1 MLFTFHCK
9 YNVPND
15 LIVKLIS
22 ISKCTCRCESCHGQA
37 ERLLD
42 SAREMEDS
50 IAVSLR
56 FGYLTLLLAQGIRQ
70 FVVITNYYYP

>member
-1 MLFTFHCK
+1 M
-9 YNVPND
+9 VSAND
-15 LIVKLIS
+15 F
-22 ISKCTCRCESCHGQA
+22 SKCTYRCESCHGQA

-56 FGYLTLLLAQGIRQ
+56 FEYLYLLIIDWG
-70 FVVITNYYYP
+70 

>member
-1 MLFTFHCK
+1 MFNNF
-9 YNVPND
+9 ND
-15 LIVKLIS
+15 LILKLTS
-22 ISKCTCRCESCHGQA
+22 VSKRTCRCESCHGQA

-56 FGYLTLLLAQGIRQ
+56 FEYPFSILVPGGFRLVSTDCRLLH
-70 FVVITNYYYP
+70 